1 MKLWKRKDVEHIRVR
16 EISAT
21 RAVMVLH
28 EDTVECN
35 VRLVTDEGEILDL
48 TIPDLQLPEFIMDLS
63 DVYESIHPPLR
74 RGSRQSTW
82 MGMQNGND

>member
-1 MKLWKRKDVEHIRVR
+1 MKLFGKQKEHLRIRD
-16 EISAT
+16 IKAA

-28 EDTVECN
+28 EETQECN
-35 VRLVTDEGEILDL
+35 VSMITEDGERLDL
-48 TIPDLQLPEFIMDLS
+48 TLPDRVLPELIMDLC

-82 MGMQNGND
+82 MGMRN